1 MIIKNVNSYSGVGE
15 WSLTCKTQKTV
26 RGSGVGEW

>member
-15 WSLTCKTQKTV
+15 CFAQVRTRDV
-26 RGSGVGEW
+26 RGGVGEWL